1 MIHDY
6 LNPACDLLAALL
18 ALGAAAAWFQAA
30 RAPTPFITFPDS
42 SDPDAVCAAID
53 AYAGF
58 VRGTVWN
65 RCAAILAGLSA
76 LAIFASWLAG
86 IASVAKTQPYDRRS
100 DDVTLEEVERIIF

>member
-6 LNPACDLLAALL
+6 LKPGCDLLAASF

-42 SDPDAVCAAID
+42 SDPDALHAAIY

-65 RCAAILAGLSA
+65 KCEAILAGLSA
-76 LAIFASWLAG
+76 LATFASWLAG
-86 IASVAKTQPYDRRS
+86 ITV
-100 DDVTLEEVERIIF
+100 